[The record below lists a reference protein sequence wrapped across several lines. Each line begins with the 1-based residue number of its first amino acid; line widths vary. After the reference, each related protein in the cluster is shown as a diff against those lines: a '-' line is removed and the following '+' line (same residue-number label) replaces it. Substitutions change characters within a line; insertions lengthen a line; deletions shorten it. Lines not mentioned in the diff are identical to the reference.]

1 MSNNK
6 IWIVAQRE
14 FNIRVRKKSFI
25 VMTILMPFLMAAL
38 IFLPLALSTIKEDG
52 EKYIAVIDNTGLYA
66 DEFKSDDSYKF
77 IPIEKMD
84 KSFRSDTT
92 EMAAVIQITDDL
104 VKHPRAAAIY
114 SSREVPHDLR
124 SHVEDVLTSAVRKQ
138 KINSYQI
145 PELENILEDIQEE
158 ISVDTIKWTDEGEQQ
173 SLAEIASLC
182 GMVLNLLIYTFV
194 MAYGGMVMQGIIEE
208 KTNRIVELMVSSV
221 KPTDMLMGKIIGV
234 GLVGLL
240 QMLIWGVLLSILL
253 SIATAISGASV
264 ADPTTTAAITSGDN
278 MDFLATILSLPLF
291 KMFIMFILF
300 FIGGYLLYASI
311 LAAFGSAV
319 SEPQDSQQFMMP
331 IIVVMIF
338 ALYAGIYS
346 AENPDGPLAFWASFI
361 PFTSPL
367 VMMVRI
373 PFGVPVYQEII
384 SIAVLFATVLFIIKI
399 SAKIYRVGI
408 LMYGKKPSWKDLIK
422 WLKY

>member
-1 MSNNK
+1 MNNK

-25 VMTILMPFLMAAL
+25 IMTILMPFMMAAL
-38 IFLPLALSTIKEDG
+38 IFLPLALSMIKEDG

-104 VKHPRAAAIY
+104 VEHPRAAAIY

-124 SHVEDVLTSAVRKQ
+124 SHVEDILTSAVRKQ

-145 PELENILEDIQEE
+145 PELENILEDIHEE

-182 GMVLNLLIYTFV
+182 GMILNLLIYMFV
-194 MAYGGMVMQGIIEE
+194 MAYGSMVMTGVIEE

-240 QMLIWGVLLSILL
+240 QMLIWGVLLSVLL
-253 SIATAISGASV
+253 TIATAISGVPV
-264 ADPTTTAAITSGDN
+264 ADPSATAAMTSGSE

-291 KMFIMFILF
+291 EMFIMFVLF

-319 SEPQDSQQFMMP
+319 NDQQDSQQFMMP
-331 IIVVMIF
+331 ILIVMMF

-346 AENPDGPLAFWASFI
+346 AENPEGPLAFWASFI

-384 SIAVLFATVLFIIKI
+384 SIAILFATVLLIIKV